1 MIKILADSTCDLS
14 DEFIKKYDI
23 SLLPLHILLDKKE
36 YHDRIDITPDKI
48 FKWAEKSGAVPKTSA
63 PNISDAINML
73 EKLTKNNDN
82 EIICFTIS
90 SHMSTSQNVIKL
102 ASIELDV
109 TDRVHIIDSKNLS
122 AGIGLLIL
130 ETIDMIVNEFSTDKI
145 LNELEILIP
154 KVNSSFII
162 DKLDFLYKGGRC
174 NGMEALL
181 GNMLRLHP
189 KIVVEGGKMKVSSK
203 YRGKIKK
210 VFYDYLD
217 DMSIEFKNARKK
229 RIIVNRTG
237 CSEDLFIEL
246 FEKVKAMNIFEEVIP
261 NNAGSVIS
269 SHSGPN
275 TFAVHFIEK

>member
-14 DEFIKKYDI
+14 DELIKKYDI
-23 SLLPLHILLDKKE
+23 TLLPLHILLDKKE
-36 YHDRIDITPDKI
+36 YLDGVDITPDKI
-48 FKWAEKSGAVPKTSA
+48 FKWADKNKSVPKTSA
-63 PNISDAINML
+63 PNISDAINIL
-73 EKLTKNNDN
+73 EKLTKDNDN

-90 SHMSTSQNVIKL
+90 SNMSTSQNVIKL
-102 ASIELDV
+102 ASIELEI
-109 TDRVHIIDSKNLS
+109 TNRVHIVDSRNLS

-130 ETIDMIVNEFSTDKI
+130 ETIDMIVDELSVEEI

-154 KVNSSFII
+154 KINSSFII

-181 GNMLRLHP
+181 GNMLKLHP
-189 KIVVEGGKMKVSSK
+189 KIAVEDGKMKVASK
-203 YRGKIKK
+203 YRGKITK
-210 VFYDYLD
+210 VFNDYLD
-217 DMSIEFKNARKK
+217 DMSTLFKKARTK

-237 CSEDLFIEL
+237 CDEELFIEL
-246 FEKVKAMNIFEEVIP
+246 FEKVKAMNIFEEVIS

-269 SHSGPN
+269 SHCGPN

>member
-48 FKWAEKSGAVPKTSA
+48 FKWAEKSGSVPKTSA

-203 YRGKIKK
+203 YRGKITK
-210 VFYDYLD
+210 VFNDYLD